1 MIVEINTIDEFQ
13 ELCAQ
18 FFDKNHNKFWQSRSS
33 KVIGVYD
40 LNSISAFIQNF
51 FYENLTNP
59 TKALPYL
66 KIWANIEKLN
76 YTCVGVFIAT
86 RCRMTNQKVFEDL
99 IWQGKGK
106 LATKL
111 IEKKNLIN
119 ILNRAEFF
127 AKENCFDSFRLTRD
141 MERHHTGDPKFKNFY
156 TNSGFSP
163 SVITYVKKLN

>member
-99 IWQGKGK
+99 I
-106 LATKL
+106 
-111 IEKKNLIN
+111 
-119 ILNRAEFF
+119 
-127 AKENCFDSFRLTRD
+127 
-141 MERHHTGDPKFKNFY
+141 
-156 TNSGFSP
+156 
-163 SVITYVKKLN
+163 